1 MKIVVGEGS
10 CGIAAGAE
18 KVRQALLKQD
28 LNGAKLT
35 IAGCIGM
42 CYLEPIVDI
51 YEDNQEVKRLVRV
64 TENDAEKI
72 SEYAKTGD
80 ESFISSL
87 LVSDEDKEFLNK
99 QTRIALRRC
108 GIINPDEID
117 DFVNADGY
125 TAIKKVLTSMTPED
139 VIEVIKTSGLAGRG
153 GAGFPTWFKW
163 NAARQ
168 SEEKKSILSAMRT
181 RVIRVHLWTEPL
193 LNPTRILLLK
203 VCLLALMLS
212 VQKMLLFM

>member
-51 YEDNQEVKRLVRV
+51 YEDGQEVKRLVRV

-72 SEYAKTGD
+72 SKYAKTGD
-80 ESFISSL
+80 KSIISSL

-125 TAIKKVLTSMTPED
+125 TAIKKVLTSMTPE
-139 VIEVIKTSGLAGRG
+139 EVVAVPASRLGLNGTPQGRV
-153 GAGFPTWFKW
+153 
-163 NAARQ
+163 R
-168 SEEKKSILSAMRT
+168 EKKSILSAMRT
-181 RVIRVHLWTEPL
+181 RVIRAHLWTEPL

-203 VCLLALMLS
+203 VCLSALMLS

>member
-1 MKIVVGEGS
+1 
-10 CGIAAGAE
+10 
-18 KVRQALLKQD
+18 
-28 LNGAKLT
+28 
-35 IAGCIGM
+35 M

-72 SEYAKTGD
+72 SKYAQTGD
-80 ESFISSL
+80 ESIISSL

-168 SEEKKSILSAMRT
+168 SEGEEKYLICNADEGDPGAFMDRAVIESDPHTLIERYAYRRLCYRCKKCCCLCKSGISS
-181 RVIRVHLWTEPL
+181 
-193 LNPTRILLLK
+193 
-203 VCLLALMLS
+203 CY
-212 VQKMLLFM
+212 QKA

>member
-1 MKIVVGEGS
+1 MFAHGLVLLGLGVEGVAQAVAGQIERKHARDDGRRREEDHPPGFAHHVLARLQDVSPAGVG
-10 CGIAAGAE
+10 C
-18 KVRQALLKQD
+18 
-28 LNGAKLT
+28 
-35 IAGCIGM
+35 
-42 CYLEPIVDI
+42 
-51 YEDNQEVKRLVRV
+51 KRLVRV

-80 ESFISSL
+80 ESIISSL

-168 SEEKKSILSAMRT
+168 SEGEEKY
-181 RVIRVHLWTEPL
+181 
-193 LNPTRILLLK
+193 LNEE
-203 VCLLALMLS
+203 
-212 VQKMLLFM
+212 

>member
-80 ESFISSL
+80 ESIISSL

-139 VIEVIKTSGLAGRG
+139 VIEVIKTSGLAGRAVPASRLG
-153 GAGFPTWFKW
+153 LNGTPQG
-163 NAARQ
+163 RVR
-168 SEEKKSILSAMRT
+168 EKKSILSAMRT
-181 RVIRVHLWTEPL
+181 RVIRAHLWTEPL

-203 VCLLALMLS
+203 VCLSALMLS

>member
-1 MKIVVGEGS
+1 MMKIVVGEGS

-51 YEDNQEVKRLVRV
+51 YEDGQEVKRLVRV

-72 SEYAKTGD
+72 SKYAKTGD
-80 ESFISSL
+80 ESIISSL

-139 VIEVIKTSGLAGRG
+139 VIEVIKTASRLGLNGTPQGRV
-153 GAGFPTWFKW
+153 
-163 NAARQ
+163 R
-168 SEEKKSILSAMRT
+168 EKKSILSAMRT
-181 RVIRVHLWTEPL
+181 RVIRAHLWTEPL

-203 VCLLALMLS
+203 VCLSALMLS

>member
-125 TAIKKVLTSMTPED
+125 TAIKKVLTSMTPQ
-139 VIEVIKTSGLAGRG
+139 GRV
-153 GAGFPTWFKW
+153 
-163 NAARQ
+163 R
-168 SEEKKSILSAMRT
+168 EKKSILSAMRT

>member
-18 KVRQALLKQD
+18 KVRQALLNQD
-28 LNGAKLT
+28 LNGADST

-51 YEDNQEVKRLVRV
+51 YEDGQEVKRLVRV

-72 SEYAKTGD
+72 SKYAKTGD
-80 ESFISSL
+80 ESIISSL
-87 LVSDEDKEFLNK
+87 LVSDEDKEFLIS
-99 QTRIALRRC
+99 RHVLHFAVA

-139 VIEVIKTSGLAGRG
+139 VIEVIQTSGSCRSWRCRL
-153 GAGFPTWFKW
+153 PD
-163 NAARQ
+163 
-168 SEEKKSILSAMRT
+168 L
-181 RVIRVHLWTEPL
+181 V
-193 LNPTRILLLK
+193 
-203 VCLLALMLS
+203 
-212 VQKMLLFM
+212 